1 MGAGTA
7 VGGTTVAVGAA
18 AGAAPQAAKT
28 SEVNNNTNSEPICKR
43 FNAAPFHLGDFFTP
57 MILLTYTL

>member
-1 MGAGTA
+1 MSRGAGTT
-7 VGGTTVAVGAA
+7 VGGTISSVGAATVAVGAA

-43 FNAAPFHLGDFFTP
+43 FNAAPFHPGYYLP
-57 MILLTYTL
+57 